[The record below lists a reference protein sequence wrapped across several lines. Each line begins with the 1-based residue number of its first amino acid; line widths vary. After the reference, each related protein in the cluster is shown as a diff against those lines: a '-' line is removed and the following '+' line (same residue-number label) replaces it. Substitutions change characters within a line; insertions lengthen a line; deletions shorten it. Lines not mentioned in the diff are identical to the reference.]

1 MKRLFTFPSHLT
13 SASAVAG
20 ETGNREIAS
29 FHLNAACIFAKK
41 TKTQKYHLVTA
52 ELPFAVKAIDCMVHE
67 TALGREHSILHYVNI
82 DSAPVSRV
90 QHSTVKL
97 ELRKTLNFIFPEL
110 WPHNSPVSNSTD
122 YEI

>member
-1 MKRLFTFPSHLT
+1 MLRAFLP
-13 SASAVAG
+13 
-20 ETGNREIAS
+20 
-29 FHLNAACIFAKK
+29 KK
-41 TKTQKYHLVTA
+41 HKTQKYHLVTA

-97 ELRKTLNFIFPEL
+97 ELRKTLNFIFSWTMAPQQPSE
-110 WPHNSPVSNSTD
+110 
-122 YEI
+122 